1 MRFLEKYH
9 TKMVDYEFQ
18 IDSEK
23 YTKLL
28 TRIDGWNKQQEKN
41 RFTWNY

>member
-18 IDSEK
+18 IDGER
-23 YTKLL
+23 YRVEFINRVEYWELL
-28 TRIDGWNKQQEKN
+28 YFIWASYK
-41 RFTWNY
+41 